1 MGRVGVGLELAAGG
15 AVRGVLGV
23 ILIVVLVH
31 PALEEAEFVL
41 CGVQAA
47 PVGRVECLQ
56 GHHVLVRDD
65 TVQAAAIDDVD
76 GDRARDRTE
85 TGDVGRPSANA
96 GDQEGEEHLER
107 DDVRVLWGG
116 WGRVVT
122 GETWLC
128 RARATSRS
136 VPPAHMPWLTRKSVR
151 VSAPWHAGRGLAA
164 WAKLTRV
171 CSRCT
176 RWKSARFIARRG
188 ACRL

>member
-47 PVGRVECLQ
+47 PVGVECLQ

-107 DDVRVLWGG
+107 ETMYEYSGVGG
-116 WGRVVT
+116 AEW
-122 GETWLC
+122 
-128 RARATSRS
+128 
-136 VPPAHMPWLTRKSVR
+136 
-151 VSAPWHAGRGLAA
+151 
-164 WAKLTRV
+164 
-171 CSRCT
+171 
-176 RWKSARFIARRG
+176 
-188 ACRL
+188 

>member
-1 MGRVGVGLELAAGG
+1 MLDMGACLGESHIVACIDSNSELGYGEEVQDVGRVGVGLELAAGG

-23 ILIVVLVH
+23 ILIVVILVH

-41 CGVQAA
+41 CGIQAA
-47 PVGRVECLQ
+47 PVGVECLQ

-107 DDVRVLWGG
+107 ETVYECSGVGG
-116 WGRVVT
+116 AEW
-122 GETWLC
+122 
-128 RARATSRS
+128 
-136 VPPAHMPWLTRKSVR
+136 
-151 VSAPWHAGRGLAA
+151 
-164 WAKLTRV
+164 
-171 CSRCT
+171 
-176 RWKSARFIARRG
+176 
-188 ACRL
+188 